1 MFFTNF
7 NSSVEF
13 AICWEIPSS
22 EGFYHMEFSP
32 PICNVNLLTGFCMIG
47 DFSEGYSQTD
57 CNFNFNINVT
67 VGIYINS
74 SFNFSFSHLIK
85 YLLAFRIMKLE
96 STSKIMKQ
104 FEIILFI
111 FEKKA

>member
-1 MFFTNF
+1 
-7 NSSVEF
+7 
-13 AICWEIPSS
+13 
-22 EGFYHMEFSP
+22 
-32 PICNVNLLTGFCMIG
+32 MIG

-67 VGIYINS
+67 VGIDMNS

-85 YLLAFRIMKLE
+85 YLLAFRILKLE

-111 FEKKA
+111 FEKQA